1 MNNSQI
7 RIIFLKQQER
17 QLCCLLA
24 WTSVFTLPATWTFY
38 QTCNGS
44 TDLNFE
50 IEREGWR
57 TCLGGQTRH
66 ITFWSLLYFFM
77 LNRLGW
83 ILRTAFL
90 NWVRNYSQRSR
101 DWDCLDFFN
110 TASRNLVIGQTGLPF
125 RHFYHWGGMGWT
137 TTWKAYLI
145 NASGQ
150 QAQEGTTVGWDR
162 QNFPFLDL
170 GTTARPRRF
179 DGWNNLT
186 CIQSDIWINKKY
198 SSRPRKSF
206 IYQNTHFIRTGG
218 ALLRYE
224 GEVFGIDG
232 PAWLLYLAWGQGMAW
247 TLLNRFLPHPSS
259 TNFTT
264 CTDWRKDQVKPTGR
278 QIVSGTGT
286 VVGTAS

>member
-1 MNNSQI
+1 MPLIGPGWTTPRYALFYWNSRNASYAAYLPELQCLPYQPPGPFTKPVTAPQTLTL
-7 RIIFLKQQER
+7 RLKGRDGGLAWVGRPVILPFEAYLIS
-17 QLCCLLA
+17 LCWTGWVGSSELPSWIEWETTPSGAEIGTAWISSILPHETWWLDRRACLLG
-24 WTSVFTLPATWTFY
+24 TFT
-38 QTCNGS
+38 
-44 TDLNFE
+44 
-50 IEREGWR
+50 
-57 TCLGGQTRH
+57 
-66 ITFWSLLYFFM
+66 
-77 LNRLGW
+77 
-83 ILRTAFL
+83 
-90 NWVRNYSQRSR
+90 
-101 DWDCLDFFN
+101 
-110 TASRNLVIGQTGLPF
+110 IG
-125 RHFYHWGGMGWT
+125 GGMGWT

-206 IYQNTHFIRTGG
+206 LYQNTHFIRTGG

-232 PAWLLYLAWGQGMAW
+232 PAWLLYLAWGQGMD
-247 TLLNRFLPHPSS
+247 F
-259 TNFTT
+259 
-264 CTDWRKDQVKPTGR
+264 VE
-278 QIVSGTGT
+278 
-286 VVGTAS
+286 